1 MARLANNALLLAS
14 DGEDLSTV
22 DFIRIVAKYMGRNV
36 TLIPVP
42 ELVVDVLR
50 KRKKASKRIGYDPA
64 AQTLRLWKTLLGALT
79 ED

>member
-1 MARLANNALLLAS
+1 MS
-14 DGEDLSTV
+14 V
-22 DFIRIVAKYMGRNV
+22 
-36 TLIPVP
+36 
-42 ELVVDVLR
+42 R